1 MSLPQGTVRWSFE
14 SYGTGAVTPSTA
26 HGRVYV
32 GGASLF
38 ALDLPTGH
46 VRWERKTD
54 DIADCT
60 PVVVDR
66 TVFVAGGDLLA
77 VDAETGAVRWRRPP
91 APEGGFH
98 DATHADG
105 MICAGAGP
113 TTLRACD
120 AATGEDLWHVAFD
133 GLPASA
139 SRFADGVFYV
149 SRTDGVHA
157 LHASTGTR
165 RWTAD
170 TGDAVVTAPT
180 VTKGRVFIG
189 MGRSSS
195 GGALGVRA
203 LDAESGRTLWHANT
217 DGYVGSAPIVAGG
230 VLYATAAGGTAFTL
244 DPATGREG
252 WRTEVR
258 DAGQGLAV
266 ADGVVYVCGTWT
278 VTALDAR
285 TGTPL
290 WSSKPEVFGLC
301 APLVVNGTVVLCDD
315 AGLVYAVVPPKSR

>member
-14 SYGTGAVTPSTA
+14 SYGTNAVTPSSG
-26 HGRVYV
+26 HGKVYV

-38 ALDLPTGH
+38 ALDPATGH
-46 VRWERKTD
+46 LLWECETD

-66 TVFVAGGDLLA
+66 TVFAAGGDLLA
-77 VDAETGAVRWRRPP
+77 VDAETGSVRWRRPP

-98 DATHADG
+98 GATYANG

-113 TTLRACD
+113 TTLRAFD
-120 AATGEDLWHVAFD
+120 AATGEDRWHAALD
-133 GLPASA
+133 GFPAA
-139 SRFADGVFYV
+139 EPRFADGVFYV
-149 SRTDGVHA
+149 SRTGGVHA
-157 LHASTGTR
+157 VCASTGTR

-170 TGDAVVTAPT
+170 TTGAVVTAPT
-180 VTKGRVFIG
+180 IVQGRVFIG
-189 MGRSSS
+189 MSQSES

-203 LDAESGRTLWHANT
+203 FDAASGQTLWHADT
-217 DGYVGSAPIVAGG
+217 DGYVGSAPIVDAG

-244 DPATGREG
+244 DPATGQQG
-252 WRTEVR
+252 WRTEVG

-278 VTALDAR
+278 VTALDAG
-285 TGTPL
+285 TGAPL
-290 WSSKPEVFGLC
+290 WSSRPEVFGLC
-301 APLVVNGTVVLCDD
+301 APLVVNDTVVLCDG
-315 AGLVYAVVPPKSR
+315 AGWVYAVAPPLS